1 MSIETLKERGDALEN
16 QFFKEENEK
25 VLETLRAQIAK
36 TEQREVLSAASGVDD
51 PAVLDALASAG
62 ISGETLTA
70 LALVPLVVVAWA
82 DGNVDDLERSAI
94 LKAFGQANSSQANN
108 DLLDGWLNQ
117 KPDSTL
123 FETWR
128 LYIHAI
134 LEELDSKSKDALQS
148 QLVDGAREVAEAA
161 GGFLGLGNKISAK
174 EASVLDEL
182 EACFQK

>member
-1 MSIETLKERGDALEN
+1 M
-16 QFFKEENEK
+16 
-25 VLETLRAQIAK
+25 
-36 TEQREVLSAASGVDD
+36 DD
-51 PAVLDALASAG
+51 S
-62 ISGETLTA
+62 
-70 LALVPLVVVAWA
+70 
-82 DGNVDDLERSAI
+82 ERSAI
-94 LKAFGQANSSQANN
+94 LKAFGQANSNQANN